1 MFPYIMEN
9 CESSIEQSKD
19 CQKTK
24 KKSKKQAGKSSRY
37 LNVLRGSLKKWT
49 NEWHRIVIEHLIPPL
64 KDSKVLI
71 PLRQF

>member
-1 MFPYIMEN
+1 MDLFEAE
-9 CESSIEQSKD
+9 CRDSVLEFH

-24 KKSKKQAGKSSRY
+24 KKSKKQAGKSSSY